1 MRKTKSRVLEGL
13 WLVVGLR
20 RGPQTFSCNRDHYL
34 HQIRPVARLPGVP
47 MSSCDAGSP
56 GPVFAVDHFLPPF
69 IITLVI
75 IWSCLCTIWRLQEDV
90 RGVSEMMKPVF
101 GGGDVITG
109 QKATLPRI
117 FTGPVQIEKMGV
129 VWQTMSV
136 CLAMFDLWIQRI
148 SKMSL
153 SKSEYRRSHLIL
165 NTNMISTW
173 KNDFI
178 FIPLG
183 GRSHPIPIQPQPR
196 CYIHPR
202 SFFFKP
208 SMCVACVKVLWKW
221 AVCVG
226 SARLIKK
233 VFPLRLEG
241 RLLYWKPRPDFL
253 NLLRKHC
260 MQLYI

>member
-1 MRKTKSRVLEGL
+1 
-13 WLVVGLR
+13 
-20 RGPQTFSCNRDHYL
+20 
-34 HQIRPVARLPGVP
+34 

-90 RGVSEMMKPVF
+90 RGVSEMVKPVF
-101 GGGDVITG
+101 GGGDVISG

-183 GRSHPIPIQPQPR
+183 GRSHPIPIQPHPLIHHGATSTPDLFSSNLQCVSPVSR
-196 CYIHPR
+196 C
-202 SFFFKP
+202 SG
-208 SMCVACVKVLWKW
+208 SGQCVWEVPVW
-221 AVCVG
+221 
-226 SARLIKK
+226 
-233 VFPLRLEG
+233 
-241 RLLYWKPRPDFL
+241 
-253 NLLRKHC
+253 LRKFF
-260 MQLYI
+260 LWDWRAAYFIGSPALIS

>member
-1 MRKTKSRVLEGL
+1 
-13 WLVVGLR
+13 
-20 RGPQTFSCNRDHYL
+20 
-34 HQIRPVARLPGVP
+34 
-47 MSSCDAGSP
+47 MSGASQRWWSQ
-56 GPVFAVDHFLPPF
+56 FL
-69 IITLVI
+69 
-75 IWSCLCTIWRLQEDV
+75 
-90 RGVSEMMKPVF
+90 

-165 NTNMISTW
+165 HTNMISTW

-183 GRSHPIPIQPQPR
+183 GRSHPIPIQPYPLIHHGATSIPDLFSSKLQCVSPVSR
-196 CYIHPR
+196 C
-202 SFFFKP
+202 SG
-208 SMCVACVKVLWKW
+208 SGQCVWEVPVW
-221 AVCVG
+221 
-226 SARLIKK
+226 
-233 VFPLRLEG
+233 
-241 RLLYWKPRPDFL
+241 
-253 NLLRKHC
+253 LRKFF
-260 MQLYI
+260 LWDWRAAYFIGSPALIS